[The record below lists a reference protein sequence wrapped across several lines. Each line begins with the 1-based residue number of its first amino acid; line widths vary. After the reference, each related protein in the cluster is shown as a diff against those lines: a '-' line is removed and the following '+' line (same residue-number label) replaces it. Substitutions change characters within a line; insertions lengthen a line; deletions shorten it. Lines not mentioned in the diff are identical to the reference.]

1 MKSYVWPICIDYNNR
16 FISLLYLVY
25 FSFRS
30 LGSEPLIKY
39 FQNREAE
46 RFSIEEIDKDESDD
60 ADLESISR
68 VK

>member
-1 MKSYVWPICIDYNNR
+1 MFGLFVLIIIIGLFLY
-16 FISLLYLVY
+16 FIWYI
-25 FSFRS
+25 FRS
-30 LGSEPLIKY
+30 VLWVANLFKY